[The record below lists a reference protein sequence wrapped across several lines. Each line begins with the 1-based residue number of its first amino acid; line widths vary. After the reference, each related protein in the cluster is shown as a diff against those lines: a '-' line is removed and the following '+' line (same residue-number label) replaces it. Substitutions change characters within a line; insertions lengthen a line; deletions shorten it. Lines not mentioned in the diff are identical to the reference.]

1 MDNVVTMSLEK
12 YTELVTEVVTL
23 RAKVNGLKQ
32 KAFIDLEEEILSSR
46 ISALKTSEEV
56 KAALEKSDKELLNSF
71 SYNNSYRLK
80 RASENAC
87 EVVSVEELRAELVT
101 CIKRD
106 LSQRFEYLIDA
117 ENTAGAQ

>member
-23 RAKVNGLKQ
+23 RTKVNGLKQ
-32 KAFIDLEEEILSSR
+32 KAFIDLEDEVLSSR

-71 SYNNSYRLK
+71 SYNNSYHFE
-80 RASENAC
+80 RASKNAC
-87 EVVSVEELRAELVT
+87 EVVSVEELKAELVT

-106 LSQRFEYLIDA
+106 LNERLEYLINA
-117 ENTAGAQ
+117 ESTAGAQ

>member
-23 RAKVNGLKQ
+23 RAKVNDLKR
-32 KAFIDLEEEILSSR
+32 KAFIELEDEILSSR

-56 KAALEKSDKELLNSF
+56 KAALEKSDKEILYSF
-71 SYNNSYRLK
+71 SYNNSYRIE
-80 RASENAC
+80 RASKNAC
-87 EVVSVEELRAELVT
+87 EVVSVEELKAELVT

-106 LSQRFEYLIDA
+106 LNERLEYLINA
-117 ENTAGAQ
+117 ESTAGAQ